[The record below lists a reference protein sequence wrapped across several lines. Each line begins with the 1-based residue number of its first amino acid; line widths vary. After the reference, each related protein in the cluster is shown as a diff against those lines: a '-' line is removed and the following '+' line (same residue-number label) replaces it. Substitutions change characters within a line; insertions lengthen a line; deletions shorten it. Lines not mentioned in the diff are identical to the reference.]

1 MFYQQKFMTA
11 IEEQINKELY
21 LTLIKY
27 TRKETPVLTGV
38 KVAKF
43 NMRPQSLSIDIAPSR
58 TFVTTR
64 YVQPRRGVYSDRNC
78 HAGRV
83 GIIDSCGL

>member
-1 MFYQQKFMTA
+1 M

-27 TRKETPVLTGV
+27 TRKEAPVLTRV
-38 KVAKF
+38 KVVKF
-43 NMRPQSLSIDIAPSR
+43 NTMSHSLSIDIAPSR
-58 TFVTTR
+58 TFFTTR
-64 YVQPRRGVYSDRNC
+64 YVQARRGVCSDRNC
-78 HAGRV
+78 DAGIV